1 MCGIV
6 GGIGNG
12 IGRVLLNGLRRL
24 EYRGYDSAGIAL
36 AKNGGIKRLVVAGRV
51 SQLRRAARGL
61 DGTIGIGHTRW
72 ATHGV
77 PSEKNAHPIVVGS
90 VAIVHNG
97 IIENYAELREEL
109 KKEKCRFNTDTDSEV
124 IAHLI
129 NRRLS
134 AGDKLADALCHAAQR
149 LQGAYAV
156 AALQAGSTQIA
167 CARQGNPLMVG
178 FGNDGAV
185 FLSSDGLAIADN
197 ASQAIYMEDG
207 DFALFSEKG
216 VEIFDIERRTVKRSK
231 CLLENTA
238 EVSLGEHRHFMKK
251 EIFEQPEATAATME
265 RYLSHPVLSCA
276 DFGRGAIILF
286 RKIKRV
292 NFIACGSSYHA
303 TMTACHWLRSFGLP
317 CHTAIASEYRYG
329 DDPEAADGLT
339 VAVSQSGETADTLAA
354 MRIAKTRG
362 AITMALVNVPT
373 STMAREADFVLPTRA
388 GAEIGVAS
396 TKTFTAQL
404 SLLALLA
411 LALAKA
417 QGRLNADG
425 EQQTLRAL
433 HLLPHLL
440 RKILLCETQIRRW
453 ARKFAVAQSALFIGR
468 RTHYPL
474 ALEGALKL
482 KEISYIHAEGCAAGE
497 LKHGVLALVDTD
509 MPVVALAPDNDL
521 QGKMNSNLQEI
532 AARGGRLYVI
542 AGANF
547 NMPKTEILRIVD
559 DGGAFLSPLTYALP
573 LQLLAYHTAL
583 QKGTDIDKP
592 RNLAKS
598 VTVE

>member
-1 MCGIV
+1 
-6 GGIGNG
+6 
-12 IGRVLLNGLRRL
+12 
-24 EYRGYDSAGIAL
+24 
-36 AKNGGIKRLVVAGRV
+36 
-51 SQLRRAARGL
+51 
-61 DGTIGIGHTRW
+61 
-72 ATHGV
+72 
-77 PSEKNAHPIVVGS
+77 
-90 VAIVHNG
+90 
-97 IIENYAELREEL
+97 
-109 KKEKCRFNTDTDSEV
+109 
-124 IAHLI
+124 
-129 NRRLS
+129 
-134 AGDKLADALCHAAQR
+134 
-149 LQGAYAV
+149 
-156 AALQAGSTQIA
+156 
-167 CARQGNPLMVG
+167 
-178 FGNDGAV
+178 
-185 FLSSDGLAIADN
+185 
-197 ASQAIYMEDG
+197 
-207 DFALFSEKG
+207 
-216 VEIFDIERRTVKRSK
+216 
-231 CLLENTA
+231 
-238 EVSLGEHRHFMKK
+238 
-251 EIFEQPEATAATME
+251 
-265 RYLSHPVLSCA
+265 
-276 DFGRGAIILF
+276 
-286 RKIKRV
+286 
-292 NFIACGSSYHA
+292 
-303 TMTACHWLRSFGLP
+303 MTACHGCVLLACRVTPPLP
-317 CHTAIASEYRYG
+317 ANIATAMTRK
-329 DDPEAADGLT
+329 AADGLT

-354 MRIAKTRG
+354 MRISKTRG

-417 QGRLNADG
+417 QGRLDTDV

-440 RKILLCETQIRRW
+440 RKVLLCETQIRRW
-453 ARKFAVAQSALFIGR
+453 ARKFAVAKSALFIGR

-509 MPVVALAPDNDL
+509 VPVVALAPDNDL

-542 AGANF
+542 AGADF
-547 NMPKTEILRIVD
+547 NMPKTEILRIAD
-559 DGGAFLSPLTYALP
+559 DGGEFLSPLAYALP

>member
-61 DGTIGIGHTRW
+61 NGTIGIGHTRW

-90 VAIVHNG
+90 AAIVHNG

-109 KKEKCRFNTDTDSEV
+109 KKEKCRFNTDTDTEV

-156 AALQAGSTQIA
+156 AALQVGSTQIA

-207 DFALFSEKG
+207 DFALLSEKG

-238 EVSLGEHRHFMKK
+238 EISPGEHRHFMKK
-251 EIFEQPEATAATME
+251 EIFEQSEAAAATME
-265 RYLSHPVLSCA
+265 RFLSRPALSCA
-276 DFGRGAIILF
+276 DFGRGAITLF

-354 MRIAKTRG
+354 MRISKTRG

-417 QGRLNADG
+417 QGRLDTDV

-440 RKILLCETQIRRW
+440 RKVLLCETQIRRW
-453 ARKFAVAQSALFIGR
+453 ARKFAVAKSALFIGR

-509 MPVVALAPDNDL
+509 VPVVALAPDNDL

-542 AGANF
+542 AGADF
-547 NMPKTEILRIVD
+547 NMPKTEILRIAD
-559 DGGAFLSPLTYALP
+559 DGGEFLSPLAYALP

-592 RNLAKS
+592 ATSPNR
-598 VTVE
+598 